1 MNSTRFGF
9 IFETI
14 CIYCWDDSDSIP
26 THSLFII
33 IRLVFCYPI
42 RKEEEEEVK
51 ESVRKGYFPKCISHG
66 KCA

>member
-42 RKEEEEEVK
+42 RKEEEEVK